1 MRILQIALITQKGN
15 VFNVKMQIDE
25 IVYESKE
32 EVRQKLLSVF
42 ANRQDAVVDVVIHSI
57 QDELELS
64 DYCNEQLKA
73 ELKRRSN
80 IARMKAIRE
89 KPKYHYW
96 EGTVVE
102 IPRRY
107 NRFAKWK
114 FKIDSEELAANEN
127 FSYLNKWH
135 GFEMISGAFNMTT
148 APKVGDR
155 VKLRYR
161 VVKSHFRSYRDSKI
175 VSVIQ
180 QTDLSNETVIAGSD
194 L

>member
-25 IVYESKE
+25 IVFESKE
-32 EVRQKLLSVF
+32 EVREKLLSVF

-64 DYCNEQLKA
+64 DYSNEQLKA

-80 IARMKAIRE
+80 IAKAIRE
-89 KPKYHYW
+89 KPKYYYW
-96 EGTVVE
+96 EGTIVD
-102 IPRRY
+102 ILKRY
-107 NRFAKWK
+107 NRFANWK
-114 FKIDSEELAANEN
+114 FKIDSEELAANES

-175 VSVIQ
+175 VSVIERA
-180 QTDLSNETVIAGSD
+180 DLSNETVIAGSE

>member
-25 IVYESKE
+25 IVFESKE
-32 EVRQKLLSVF
+32 EVREKLLSVF

-64 DYCNEQLKA
+64 DYSNEQLA

-89 KPKYHYW
+89 KPKYYYW
-96 EGTVVE
+96 EGTIVD
-102 IPRRY
+102 ILKRY
-107 NRFAKWK
+107 NRFANWK

-175 VSVIQ
+175 VSVIERA
-180 QTDLSNETVIAGSD
+180 DLSNETVIAGSE

>member
-25 IVYESKE
+25 IVFESKE
-32 EVRQKLLSVF
+32 EVREKLLSVF
-42 ANRQDAVVDVVIHSI
+42 ANRKDAIVDVVIHSM
-57 QDELELS
+57 QDELGLPTTPM
-64 DYCNEQLKA
+64 NNLKA
-73 ELKRRSN
+73 GLKRRVN

-89 KPKYHYW
+89 KPKYYYW

-102 IPRRY
+102 VMKRY
-107 NRFAKWK
+107 NRFAYWK
-114 FKIDSEELAANEN
+114 FKIDSEELAANEI

-161 VVKSHFRSYRDSKI
+161 VVKSHFCPYRDSKI
-175 VSVIQ
+175 VSVIERA
-180 QTDLSNETVIAGSD
+180 DLS
-194 L
+194 